1 MNCKF
6 LWWNLP
12 AQIKEKLGIT
22 LLYNWFR
29 ISSELNVLLRELEET
44 KPLCY
49 AEYFGE
55 DHIVYWFNTISDSER
70 ICNILDCDLD
80 D

>member
-1 MNCKF
+1 MSYKF
-6 LWWNLP
+6 IWSNLP
-12 AQIKEKLGIT
+12 KQILDELGIT
-22 LLYNWFR
+22 LTSRWNR
-29 ISSELNVLLRELEET
+29 IPSELNAKLRELEVA

-55 DHIVYWFNTISDSER
+55 DHIVYWFNVPADSER